1 MSEKVTKPV
10 EKDETTKKPVA
21 TAKKAA
27 DKTTEKK
34 ENFLKRAGK
43 KVKKGMQEHPF
54 WTAFGGAA
62 VGSAA
67 TVGVGYA
74 GKKLVNK
81 HRQKNAYIPQE
92 NDTLDPNL

>member
-21 TAKKAA
+21 TAKKVA
-27 DKTTEKK
+27 DKTEKK
-34 ENFLKRAGK
+34 ENFLKRTSK

-74 GKKLVNK
+74 GKKLLNK
-81 HRQKNAYIPQE
+81 RQAKNNVYIPEE
-92 NDTLDPNL
+92 NTLDPNA

>member
-21 TAKKAA
+21 TAKKVA
-27 DKTTEKK
+27 DKTEKK

-74 GKKLVNK
+74 GKKLLNK
-81 HRQKNAYIPQE
+81 RQAKNNVYIPEE
-92 NDTLDPNL
+92 NTLDPNA